1 MTPPLTSFV
10 LLVRSQIWVTCI
22 SPTLCYKPASSLMP
36 RFWPGFA
43 VLFLATVVASPAA
56 ADEALALKSFEN
68 GRRLFEAHD
77 YADALR
83 AFETSHDAMPSP
95 NTRLYVARCLREQ
108 GKVARAYAAFLLVSR
123 EAEDR
128 VRATGDKRYVPTQKS
143 AALEAERLKPLVP
156 HVTLRLVPAAGTRA
170 TDLERAS
177 VTLDGQ
183 PLAKAQLASPL
194 DLDPGAHALVVTGP
208 HLKRTE
214 SAVTVSASE
223 TKTLDVPVERVPFGK
238 IVVALKT
245 RPAGLAVELDG
256 EPIDVTNKTYEVGV
270 GAHRVAA
277 RAPGHAAFAWNG
289 NLADEGQADVLVDLA
304 PEAVFGPAAAPSTTP
319 TGGTP
324 KWLFFGTAGL
334 AVASLGVGTFFVMDA
349 RASDREEAAKPIGER
364 DAAARDD
371 LRGRAEI
378 GSALLVT
385 GGVLAV
391 AAGVLA
397 ITTQWKTPKSTGQ
410 LPTMIGGTF

>member
-1 MTPPLTSFV
+1 MPPRMTSGDA
-10 LLVRSQIWVTCI
+10 SQIGVTCI
-22 SPTLCYKPASSLMP
+22 QPTLCYKRATSEMP

-43 VLFLATVVASPAA
+43 ALLLATAVASPAA

-77 YADALR
+77 YAEALR

-108 GKVARAYAAFLLVSR
+108 GKVARAYATFLLVSR

-156 HVTLRLVPAAGTRA
+156 HVTLRLVPAAGARA
-170 TDLERAS
+170 ADVERAAI
-177 VTLDGQ
+177 TLDGQ
-183 PLAKAQLASPL
+183 PVAKAQLAGPL
-194 DLDPGAHALVVTGP
+194 DLDPGPHALVVTGP

-214 SAVTVSASE
+214 TAVTVAPSE
-223 TKTLDVPVERVPFGK
+223 TKTVDVPVERVPFGK

-256 EPIDVTNKTYEVGV
+256 EPVDVTNKTYEVGV

-277 RAPGHAAFAWNG
+277 RAPGHAAFAWRG
-289 NLADEGQADVLVDLA
+289 EVGDEAQADVLVDLA
-304 PEAVFGPAAAPSTTP
+304 PEAVFASAPGPAATS
-319 TGGTP
+319 GGTP

-334 AVASLGVGTFFVMDA
+334 AVATLGAGTFFVMDA
-349 RASDREEAAKPIGER
+349 RGSDRAEAAKPLAER
-364 DAAARDD
+364 DPAVRDD
-371 LRGRAEI
+371 VRARAEI

-385 GGVLAV
+385 GGVLAIT
-391 AAGVLA
+391 AGVLA
-397 ITTQWKTPKSTGQ
+397 ITTRWSNPRNAGQ
-410 LPTMIGGTF
+410 VPTMIGGTF